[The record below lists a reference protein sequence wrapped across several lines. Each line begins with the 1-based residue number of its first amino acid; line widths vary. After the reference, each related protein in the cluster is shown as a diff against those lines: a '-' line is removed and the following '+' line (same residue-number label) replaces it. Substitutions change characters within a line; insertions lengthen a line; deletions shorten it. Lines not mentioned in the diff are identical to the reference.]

1 MTANQRLS
9 QEYDAIQNQTVD
21 AQQLTM
27 QIDHLL
33 DHYQSVVIN
42 GSIPRHLAL
51 DRDLEDVTDFLE
63 ATTMGPVKY
72 AAVAPARVIVT
83 AADNPEVAVDEALA
97 TENVA
102 ASLNEFRQ
110 LIMREANH
118 GVVDHDLT
126 FNSRLARDEVVRLAS
141 APGYRHLESFAPF
154 GRPIISAQ
162 VLVRTPR
169 ISLQLVGETFRVWL
183 PQGFEIWF
191 AKESQDE

>member
-1 MTANQRLS
+1 M
-9 QEYDAIQNQTVD
+9 
-21 AQQLTM
+21 
-27 QIDHLL
+27 
-33 DHYQSVVIN
+33 
-42 GSIPRHLAL
+42 
-51 DRDLEDVTDFLE
+51 
-63 ATTMGPVKY
+63 
-72 AAVAPARVIVT
+72 T